1 MQNFEQDVLSQY
13 EKLSKAVES
22 IFSVSR
28 QTFEGN
34 QTYQELKAIR
44 KQLEE
49 KEKNFPKP
57 KKLNFVLSGF

>member
-34 QTYQELKAIR
+34 QTYQELKEIR

-49 KEKNFPKP
+49 KERNFPKP

>member
-1 MQNFEQDVLSQY
+1 MQNFDQDVLTQY
-13 EKLSKAVES
+13 EKLSKAAEL
-22 IFSVSR
+22 IFMVSR

-34 QTYQELKAIR
+34 QTYQELKSIR

-57 KKLNFVLSGF
+57 KKLNFALSGF